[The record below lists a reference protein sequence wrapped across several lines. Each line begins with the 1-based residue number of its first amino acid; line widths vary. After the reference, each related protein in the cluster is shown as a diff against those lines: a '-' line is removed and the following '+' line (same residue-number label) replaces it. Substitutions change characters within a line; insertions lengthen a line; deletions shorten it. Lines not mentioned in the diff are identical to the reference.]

1 MEDLNSVDFGR
12 RNQAIKRL
20 LEEKPR
26 RHAVAVAKALER
38 VLLEDDH
45 PSLRANAALALAS
58 WGTAESTAALR
69 RQPPGIRGNCAIPRE
84 KCNRGHQASAVTWP
98 ASRAARGRPGVRE
111 GGLR

>member
-58 WGTAESTAALR
+58 WGTAESTAALKKAAARDTSAIVQSRAKNAIEAIKR
-69 RQPPGIRGNCAIPRE
+69 RQ
-84 KCNRGHQASAVTWP
+84 
-98 ASRAARGRPGVRE
+98 
-111 GGLR
+111 